1 MVIEA
6 VNKLRPN
13 TTMFRRIIVEIR
25 IVKSSMVICSFN
37 HIKRVVISLLTFHV
51 RRAVLA
57 TNTNDVWLEN
67 LQLDLD
73 NAF

>member
-6 VNKLRPN
+6 VNKLRPD
-13 TTMFRRIIVEIR
+13 TTMFRCIIVEIR

-37 HIKRVVISLLTFHV
+37 HIKRVVVSLLIPLV
-51 RRAVLA
+51 RITILVID
-57 TNTNDVWLEN
+57 TNAVWLEN

>member
-13 TTMFRRIIVEIR
+13 TTMFGHIIEEIR

-37 HIKRVVISLLTFHV
+37 HIKRVVVSLLTPLV
-51 RRAVLA
+51 RITVLV
-57 TNTNDVWLEN
+57 TNTNAVWLEN

>member
-6 VNKLRPN
+6 VNKLRPD
-13 TTMFRRIIVEIR
+13 TTMFRCIIVEIR

-37 HIKRVVISLLTFHV
+37 HIKRVVVSLLTPLV
-51 RRAVLA
+51 RITVLV
-57 TNTNDVWLEN
+57 TNTNAVWLEN

>member
-13 TTMFRRIIVEIR
+13 TTMFGHIIEEIR

-37 HIKRVVISLLTFHV
+37 HIKRVVVSLLIPLV
-51 RRAVLA
+51 RITILVTD
-57 TNTNDVWLEN
+57 TNAVWLEN

>member
-6 VNKLRPN
+6 VNKLRPD
-13 TTMFRRIIVEIR
+13 TTMFRCIIVEIR

-37 HIKRVVISLLTFHV
+37 HIKRLVISLLTFYV
-51 RRAVLA
+51 RRAVLV

>member
-13 TTMFRRIIVEIR
+13 TTMFGHIIEEIR

-37 HIKRVVISLLTFHV
+37 HIKRVVVSLLIPFV
-51 RRAVLA
+51 RITILVTD
-57 TNTNDVWLEN
+57 TNAVWLEN

>member
-13 TTMFRRIIVEIR
+13 TTMFRHIIEEIR

-37 HIKRVVISLLTFHV
+37 HIKRVVIKLLTSHV

-57 TNTNDVWLEN
+57 TDTNDVWLEN
-67 LQLDLD
+67 L
-73 NAF
+73 